1 MFPLRNYRN
10 QGFVKAP
17 AQVSFSARESPPRS
31 VSALMSIVT
40 MRANLTDSDIRT
52 LIKGPTEEDRAHAA
66 HKLCRCIDEAELSL
80 EERQHAE
87 GIIQIMAQDAA
98 VLVRRALS
106 VALKNSP
113 KLPREIANKLARDI
127 DTIALPIVLN
137 SPSLTDSDLVEIVRA
152 CPPAKQVAVACREAL
167 SSTVTGAIAKFGVQ
181 EAVGRALANDNAVFD
196 EAGLETTLDRFAGVS
211 SITAQMVHR
220 NELPLTITEKL
231 VSLVAGEAFDYLVNH
246 HELPPQVAIDLAM
259 GARERVTIDIVEQ
272 AARQKDVGR
281 FVQQLNLNGRLNPS
295 LLMRGLCLGHIE
307 FVEHAMAELA
317 GVPHQRM
324 WLMIHDSGPLGLK
337 AAFDRAGLPPRL
349 FPSFR
354 AAVDVYHSIER
365 EGSAA
370 DRITFRKRMLE
381 RTLTLFQSVPKDD
394 LDYLLEKLDASG
406 LESARTAASI

>member
-1 MFPLRNYRN
+1 
-10 QGFVKAP
+10 
-17 AQVSFSARESPPRS
+17 
-31 VSALMSIVT
+31 MSIVT
-40 MRANLTDSDIRT
+40 MRASLTDNDIRT
-52 LIKGPTEEDRAHAA
+52 LIKGPTQEDRAQAA
-66 HKLCRCIDEAELSL
+66 HKICRCIDEGQLSP
-80 EERQHAE
+80 EERAHAE
-87 GIIQIMAQDAA
+87 GIMQVMAADAA
-98 VLVRRALS
+98 VLVRRALA

-113 KLPREIANKLARDI
+113 KLPREIANKLARDV

-137 SPSLTDSDLVEIVRA
+137 SPSLTDADLVEIVKA
-152 CPPAKQVAVACREAL
+152 CPPNKQIAVASRESL
-167 SSTVTGAIAKFGVQ
+167 SPTVTGAIAKFAVQ

-196 EAGLETTLDRFAGVS
+196 DDGLETTLTRFAGVS
-211 SITAQMVHR
+211 TITATMIHR
-220 NELPLTITEKL
+220 NELPLAITEKL
-231 VSLVAGEAFDYLVNH
+231 VSLVAGEAFDYLVNN

-272 AARQKDVGR
+272 AAKQKDIGR

-317 GVPHQRM
+317 GIPHGRM
-324 WLMIHDSGPLGLK
+324 WLLVHDSGPLGLK

-354 AAVDVYHSIER
+354 AAVEVYHSIER
-365 EGSAA
+365 EGTSL

-406 LESARTAASI
+406 LQNVRTTAALS